1 MENIHPGDLIF
12 DEKGN
17 PCNVVAESPIMYDHD
32 VYEISFDDGS
42 KIKADG
48 DHQWKTSTR
57 ASRVSRARATK
68 RDKHRLHD
76 GRTQTEKR
84 VRDSIKTT
92 LKIKETLYREDAS
105 GKRNNH
111 AIDLNQPLHLP
122 KKELPIPPYVLGAW
136 LGDGDNDNGGITGKD
151 KEIMTEIRN
160 QGYTVRRRPS
170 GEYKYGIL
178 GLQKQLR
185 ENNFLHNKHIPQEY
199 LRASY
204 EQRLDLLQ
212 GLMDTDGSQADSS
225 GSSFSNSET
234 RLIDGV
240 SELLCTLGIKN
251 GGRERD
257 LVLNGKD
264 YGLFYE
270 VMFTTTT
277 PVFKLTRKLDLQPK
291 ITRKTVNKR
300 YITNVKKIPST
311 PVKCIIVD
319 SPSHLFLAGR
329 SMIPTHNSQLLRY
342 AASIAPRGIFTTGK
356 GSSGVG
362 LTATAVKEDDTWV
375 LEAGSLVIADKG
387 ICCIDEIE
395 KMNEVDQTAIH
406 PAMEQLVVNIA
417 KAGIN
422 KELPA
427 RTSILAAANPT
438 FGRYNPYVPV
448 AKNIEK
454 LPVTLLSRFDL
465 IYILKDEP
473 DVEKDDK
480 ILDITLSDTSI
491 TPPINPE
498 TLRKYISYA
507 RTITPKLTP
516 EATEIIRVFYH
527 KMRKASIEGGE
538 AAAIAITTRQ
548 SESLRRIAQAR
559 ARCRLSDKVSPEDA
573 EAAVSLMRDS
583 LNQVGIDPDT
593 GEYDIDTLYLGK
605 PRSLQA
611 KLQKALQVIGDME
624 RVSGSVRD
632 DDLYEALLSDHG
644 IGRTE
649 AARIIGV
656 LMKDGT
662 IFSPRPSYYKV
673 IR

>member
-1 MENIHPGDLIF
+1 
-12 DEKGN
+12 
-17 PCNVVAESPIMYDHD
+17 
-32 VYEISFDDGS
+32 
-42 KIKADG
+42 
-48 DHQWKTSTR
+48 
-57 ASRVSRARATK
+57 
-68 RDKHRLHD
+68 
-76 GRTQTEKR
+76 
-84 VRDSIKTT
+84 
-92 LKIKETLYREDAS
+92 
-105 GKRNNH
+105 
-111 AIDLNQPLHLP
+111 
-122 KKELPIPPYVLGAW
+122 
-136 LGDGDNDNGGITGKD
+136 
-151 KEIMTEIRN
+151 
-160 QGYTVRRRPS
+160 
-170 GEYKYGIL
+170 
-178 GLQKQLR
+178 
-185 ENNFLHNKHIPQEY
+185 
-199 LRASY
+199 
-204 EQRLDLLQ
+204 
-212 GLMDTDGSQADSS
+212 
-225 GSSFSNSET
+225 
-234 RLIDGV
+234 
-240 SELLCTLGIKN
+240 
-251 GGRERD
+251 
-257 LVLNGKD
+257 
-264 YGLFYE
+264 
-270 VMFTTTT
+270 
-277 PVFKLTRKLDLQPK
+277 
-291 ITRKTVNKR
+291 
-300 YITNVKKIPST
+300 
-311 PVKCIIVD
+311 
-319 SPSHLFLAGR
+319 
-329 SMIPTHNSQLLRY
+329 
-342 AASIAPRGIFTTGK
+342 
-356 GSSGVG
+356 
-362 LTATAVKEDDTWV
+362 
-375 LEAGSLVIADKG
+375 
-387 ICCIDEIE
+387 
-395 KMNEVDQTAIH
+395 KMNEVDRTAIH
-406 PAMEQLVVNIA
+406 PAMEQLVVTIA

-422 KELPA
+422 KELPS

-516 EATEIIRVFYH
+516 EATEIIRIFYH

-573 EAAVSLMRDS
+573 EAAVNLMRDS
-583 LNQVGIDPDT
+583 LNQVGIDPAT
-593 GEYDIDTLYLGK
+593 GEYDIDTLYSGK

-662 IFSPRPSYYKV
+662 IFSPRPGYYKV